1 MVFNPSFWSP
11 GARSYSFLCAACG
24 LQWWFS
30 FVFFGYAFPVPL
42 EVEVVGEIENET
54 RPPEPAHHS
63 WKSVIYWWLFR
74 PAFSRPKG
82 RRKG

>member
-1 MVFNPSFWSP
+1 MVFDPSFWSP

-24 LQWWFS
+24 LQWWFF

-42 EVEVVGEIENET
+42 EVEVGEIENET